1 MAYAIIGTSPQAFSS
16 DNRDC
21 DIRRRMPNA
30 VMAARGT
37 QQLEAIEIFE
47 RLDALGLKQRDLA
60 QALGIEENKI
70 SKTKMG
76 ERLFKGNYMDD
87 SRSL

>member
-1 MAYAIIGTSPQAFSS
+1 
-16 DNRDC
+16 
-21 DIRRRMPNA
+21 MPNA

-70 SKTKMG
+70 SKTK
-76 ERLFKGNYMDD
+76 GNYILD
-87 SRSL
+87 SRNQSG